1 MLTWATSAGH
11 PGRANEDFVGAVPG
25 ALVLVD
31 GAGITGAEDL
41 CRHGTA
47 WYAHRLGATLLA
59 RLSLA
64 NAGGTRPDLAEVLAA
79 AIDEVTDAHRD
90 ECRVTDPS
98 SPCGTVGVL
107 RVADGRVDHLLLG
120 DSVIVLDVVDGP
132 PHVVEDRREP
142 ETARQ
147 FRAAL
152 DSVAEGTSEHA
163 RVLEEART
171 VFRSKRNQ
179 PGGFWV
185 AKDDASVVA
194 EAISGSYDLAAL
206 RGAVVLSN
214 GASRVVD
221 RFGLL
226 TWAQLPT
233 SDPDHLVRMVRE
245 AERIEGVDADDAT
258 AACWRWVPTSF
269 S

>member
-11 PGRANEDFVGAVPG
+11 AGRANEDFVGAIPG
-25 ALVLVD
+25 AVVLVD

-47 WYAHRLGATLLA
+47 WYAHRLGTTLLV

-64 NAGGTRPDLAEVLAA
+64 GAGETRPDLADVLAA

-90 ECRVTDPS
+90 SCRVTDPS
-98 SPCGTVGVL
+98 SPCGTVAVL
-107 RVADGRVDHLLLG
+107 RVADGRADHLLLG

-132 PHVVEDRREP
+132 PQVVEDRREP
-142 ETARQ
+142 ETGRPFQ
-147 FRAAL
+147 AAL
-152 DSVAEGTSEHA
+152 AGVAEGSPEYVE
-163 RVLEEART
+163 VLDEART

-185 AKDDASVVA
+185 AKDDGPAAAAEALTGSRPVA
-194 EAISGSYDLAAL
+194 EVGGAAL
-206 RGAVVLSN
+206 LSN

-226 TWAQLPT
+226 DWAQVP
-233 SDPDHLVRMVRE
+233 SRDPAELIRLVRE
-245 AERIEGVDADDAT
+245 AERAEGVDADDAT
-258 AACWRWVPTSF
+258 AACWRWSPA
-269 S
+269 